1 MLINRF
7 YHGKDEHIDRIEI
20 IPELSC
26 EIEFH
31 TAAEVDF
38 ADAKLFTQAPKM
50 YSFLTEHLNAK

>member
-26 EIEFH
+26 EIDYH
-31 TAAEVDF
+31 TAAEVDH
-38 ADAKLFTQAPKM
+38 ADALMFTQAPKI
-50 YSFLTEHLNAK
+50 YRFLTGLK